1 MKTRI
6 TELNMEAQ
14 KQLFRNNE
22 FLQEK
27 TSEFY
32 QEMTMFWV
40 SDYLDI
46 FKHNLSDWSIG
57 FFQRNYIKVKDE
69 SRFIHDMKTFVD
81 TFGMSESNT
90 ELVNKYIK
98 RLGEIELM
106 ENDLEYDDLDLVYY
120 EISDMFIKLKNILI
134 KHFDELCDYSMYD
147 LESYFLDDISNNAE
161 TYEDYYIIDDELT
174 VIYEDIPAT
183 IKSHK

>member
-22 FLQEK
+22 WLQEK

-106 ENDLEYDDLDLVYY
+106 ENDLEYDDLP
-120 EISDMFIKLKNILI
+120 K
-134 KHFDELCDYSMYD
+134 KH
-147 LESYFLDDISNNAE
+147 
-161 TYEDYYIIDDELT
+161 T
-174 VIYEDIPAT
+174 
-183 IKSHK
+183 H